1 LGVIR
6 DGFPFWD
13 FPAMNPFYGLSTV
26 SLRPALFTMLCAWR
40 YREDTAMEI
49 VPIDRRRE
57 PRTELELSVVVWGID
72 TRGARFVE
80 EARARDISLSGALLS
95 GLTVELRSGDVVG
108 LLYGTHKAR
117 YRVVWLR
124 YDGGGGP
131 TLVAV
136 HRMEAD
142 VCPWLEV
149 LAQEAFSAPAT
160 ADTHQEKR

>member
-1 LGVIR
+1 
-6 DGFPFWD
+6 
-13 FPAMNPFYGLSTV
+13 
-26 SLRPALFTMLCAWR
+26 
-40 YREDTAMEI
+40 MEI

-57 PRTELELSVVVWGID
+57 ARSELELSLVIWGID
-72 TRGARFVE
+72 TRGARFVQ
-80 EARARDISLSGALLS
+80 EARARDISLSGALLT
-95 GLTVELRSGDVVG
+95 GVTAELRSGDVVG

-117 YRVVWLR
+117 YRVVWIR

-160 ADTHQEKR
+160 VDTHQEKR